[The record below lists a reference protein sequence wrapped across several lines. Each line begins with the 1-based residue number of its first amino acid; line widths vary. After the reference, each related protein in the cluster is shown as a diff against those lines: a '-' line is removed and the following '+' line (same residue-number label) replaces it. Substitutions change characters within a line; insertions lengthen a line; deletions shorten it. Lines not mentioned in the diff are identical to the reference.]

1 MIIFYSISSNHHK
14 STSSIISPRIILP
27 LLIGIASAKGFSSH
41 FAQRTFIPTRNH
53 LRLPLIPPALA
64 TTITN
69 SDMPKPKYSWTKPT
83 LDLALPAL
91 VASIVDPLVSML
103 DTACIGRLGKD
114 ALGALGVCTSIFYIS
129 FYGFLAT
136 KTAST
141 TLVASASSKEEAKL
155 VTLTSLQL
163 GVAAG
168 CLVLLILRMFGPQ
181 CLGAMG
187 IDASSNIY
195 PHALKYLSTRCLSAP
210 FFLLITISE
219 GALRGYGDTKIPLL
233 ASMATA
239 SSMAALEPLLM
250 FVLGWHIR
258 GSAAAMGLSQVV
270 GALVYAHF
278 LRKRFDGKKSQD
290 EGKNTDNKVLTK
302 GKILATIARANASMI
317 LKQGSLLFT
326 WAYAT
331 KSAAKFGSEHVA
343 AHQVALSFWMLFAY
357 ILDSLSVGAQI
368 LLSKAR
374 TRKSL
379 DEVRS
384 VTKYMTS
391 VATIQGLVITLI
403 IAGLTPHVPSFF
415 TKDAA
420 VIAQLKTLL
429 PIISIQQILISLTFV
444 MEALAAGGGQ
454 FALLGIGTAVS
465 AFAAITLMS
474 SASSVLEIW
483 NGGILAM
490 FLGRFA
496 AATLGVLNVNALLPR
511 FKFNNEEDRFR

>member
-1 MIIFYSISSNHHK
+1 M
-14 STSSIISPRIILP
+14 
-27 LLIGIASAKGFSSH
+27 
-41 FAQRTFIPTRNH
+41 
-53 LRLPLIPPALA
+53 
-64 TTITN
+64 
-69 SDMPKPKYSWTKPT
+69 M
-83 LDLALPAL
+83 
-91 VASIVDPLVSML
+91 
-103 DTACIGRLGKD
+103 DTAYIGRLGSD
-114 ALGALGVCTSIFYIS
+114 PLAALGVCTSIFYIS

-155 VTLTSLQL
+155 VALTSLQL
-163 GVAAG
+163 GLAAG

-210 FFLLITISE
+210 FFLIITVAE

-290 EGKNTDNKVLTK
+290 EGKNVDSTVLTK

-331 KSAAKFGSEHVA
+331 KTAAKFGSEHVA
-343 AHQVALSFWMLFAY
+343 AHQVALSFWMVSVFSHYLFISSSNTIFSNDSCSFLSQVFAY
-357 ILDSLSVGAQI
+357 ILDSVSVGAQI

-403 IAGLTPHVPSFF
+403 IAGLTPYIPSFF

-429 PIISIQQILISLTFV
+429 PIISIQQVLISLTFV

-465 AFAAITLMS
+465 AFVAITLMS

-511 FKFNNEEDRFR
+511 FKVSFIKRGKTQ